1 MSAGNYIGIGGA
13 IIVFG
18 LTLLVL
24 LKEFVTPWLVQLI
37 HLRRPLSPGVSDPPK
52 LKDVLITMKGS
63 RRGNGPWR

>member
-1 MSAGNYIGIGGA
+1 MSAGNFIGIGGA

-24 LKEFVTPWLVQLI
+24 LKEFVTPWLVRHI
-37 HLRRPLSPGVSDPPK
+37 RFRRPSSPVVSVLPK
-52 LKDVLITMKGS
+52 LKGVRITMKGS